1 MTEKSIH
8 TIDLCFMKKYE
19 MCLFEPIQLH
29 ELFWL
34 NYRRWNIFTSQKSNE
49 LFERKK
55 NASSRYFAEKT
66 GKMNFRSLITRRLF
80 LMCCKRDK
88 TRQNDEVNGA
98 SFLFFLFSC
107 KEKPFATTASSDT
120 FSIDC
125 VTNRSD
131 LCRWIFLRILIFC
144 IHKFMPLIK
153 KTELELMYC
162 MLAYGLWNIE
172 CTLMHFGRYVS
183 LY

>member
-1 MTEKSIH
+1 
-8 TIDLCFMKKYE
+8 MKKYE

-34 NYRRWNIFTSQKSNE
+34 NYSRRNIYTSQKIANE
-49 LFERKK
+49 P
-55 NASSRYFAEKT
+55 SRYFAEKS

-131 LCRWIFLRILIFC
+131 LCRWIFLRILKLC

-153 KTELELMYC
+153 KKTELELMYY
-162 MLAYGLWNIE
+162 MQAYGLWNIE